1 MKTGK
6 TLDGNTDAENA
17 TLMWR
22 LAEPRRCTL
31 LFGGYVR
38 LLVVSAIGLAGIQG
52 WAKTGYWTGGG
63 ATGAWT
69 DEANWKDGVIP
80 GRLGDPAADA
90 ETATGEF
97 GGTAVF
103 AAVPDGA
110 QTTIDLSGLR
120 SIGHI
125 VIRGA
130 DAPVFTFGSAAGDI
144 NAVAPHN
151 LRIEPNASFT
161 VESNV
166 VNAPRFF

>member
-1 MKTGK
+1 MTTGK

-17 TLMWR
+17 PLIGR
-22 LAEPRRCTL
+22 LTVPRRCAL

-52 WAKTGYWTGGG
+52 WTKTGYWTGGG
-63 ATGAWT
+63 ETGAWT
-69 DEANWKDGVIP
+69 DEANWKNGVIP
-80 GRLGDPAADA
+80 GRLGYPTADA
-90 ETATGEF
+90 DTATGEF
-97 GGTAVF
+97 GDTAVF

-130 DAPVFTFGSAAGDI
+130 DAPVFTFGSD
-144 NAVAPHN
+144 
-151 LRIEPNASFT
+151 RKS
-161 VESNV
+161 V
-166 VNAPRFF
+166 V